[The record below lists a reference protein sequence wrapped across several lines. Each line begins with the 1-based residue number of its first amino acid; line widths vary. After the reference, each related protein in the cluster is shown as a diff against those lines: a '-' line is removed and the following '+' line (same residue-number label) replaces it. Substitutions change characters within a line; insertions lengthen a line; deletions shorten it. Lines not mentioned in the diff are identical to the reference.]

1 VNWVDT
7 APVYGT
13 GDSKEIVASALK
25 EWRGS
30 RPYVFTKCVMRWDEN
45 GRVTTVFN
53 RDSIRRE
60 CDSSLRRLQLDVID
74 LYQMHWPPADNG
86 PGLEE
91 AWQTMAGL
99 QKEGKVRWI
108 GVSNFTV
115 AQIERA
121 EKIAPVISLQPP
133 YSLIHRQIETESLPY
148 CEKQGIG
155 VIVYSP
161 MASGLLTGA
170 MTRERAAKLP
180 DDDWRK
186 HSPEFR
192 EPNLSKN
199 LKLVERLKKIA
210 ARYGRTP
217 GEVAV
222 AWTLRLPAITGA
234 IVGARNA
241 RQAEIEGTTAA
252 HAGRTPRQSDG
263 CVGLY
268 IWANESGSGISKKSG
283 GTAKPMAS

>member
-1 VNWVDT
+1 MRTSIAAVHRSLELGVNWIDT

-13 GDSKEIVASALK
+13 GHSEEIVASALK

-30 RPYVFTKCVMRWDEN
+30 RPYVFTKCVMRWDEK

-60 CDSSLRRLQLDVID
+60 CADSLRRLQVDVID

-86 PGLEE
+86 PRLEE

-133 YSLIHRQIETESLPY
+133 YSLIHRQIETETLPY

-186 HSPEFR
+186 HSPEFS

-199 LKLVERLKKIA
+199 LKLVERLKKVA

-217 GEVAV
+217 GDVAV

-241 RQAEIEGTTAA
+241 RQAEDVMRAGELELTPQDIAEIEGTTAA
-252 HAGRTPRQSDG
+252 HAGR
-263 CVGLY
+263 
-268 IWANESGSGISKKSG
+268 
-283 GTAKPMAS
+283 

>member
-1 VNWVDT
+1 
-7 APVYGT
+7 
-13 GDSKEIVASALK
+13 
-25 EWRGS
+25 
-30 RPYVFTKCVMRWDEN
+30 
-45 GRVTTVFN
+45 
-53 RDSIRRE
+53 
-60 CDSSLRRLQLDVID
+60 
-74 LYQMHWPPADNG
+74 
-86 PGLEE
+86 
-91 AWQTMAGL
+91 MAGL

-133 YSLIHRQIETESLPY
+133 YSLIHRQIETETLPY

-186 HSPEFR
+186 NSPEFR
-192 EPNLSKN
+192 EPSLSKN
-199 LKLVERLKKIA
+199 LKLVERLRKVA
-210 ARYGRTP
+210 ARNERTP

-241 RQAEIEGTTAA
+241 RQAEGVMRAGELELTPQDIAEIEGTTAA
-252 HAGRTPRQSDG
+252 HAGRQFSKTIGDKMDL
-263 CVGLY
+263 GLRGK
-268 IWANESGSGISKKSG
+268 AAVVSGLREALYQVSLI
-283 GTAKPMAS
+283 TTDRPTLLFRWR

>member
-1 VNWVDT
+1 MDPNNGSAAAQVIATELGANWIDT

-13 GDSKEIVASALK
+13 GHSEEIVASALK

-30 RPYVFTKCVMRWDEN
+30 RPYVLTKCVMRWDEK

-53 RDSIRRE
+53 RDLFRRE
-60 CDSSLRRLQLDVID
+60 CADSLRRLQVDLID

-133 YSLIHRQIETESLPY
+133 YSLIHRQIETENTQRCREVLWLPFLDTY
-148 CEKQGIG
+148 RTMCLAPQPDFRRVLED
-155 VIVYSP
+155 V
-161 MASGLLTGA
+161 GA
-170 MTRERAAKLP
+170 MQLAVGLRRELINNAVGRLAWVPFGAVRSRPSRRVAFQGCANSGSSRSAQTGLFCDHWPATKS
-180 DDDWRK
+180 
-186 HSPEFR
+186 SPSYR
-192 EPNLSKN
+192 CS
-199 LKLVERLKKIA
+199 
-210 ARYGRTP
+210 TP
-217 GEVAV
+217 GCCWPSVKPRTWVA
-222 AWTLRLPAITGA
+222 T
-234 IVGARNA
+234 
-241 RQAEIEGTTAA
+241 
-252 HAGRTPRQSDG
+252 
-263 CVGLY
+263 
-268 IWANESGSGISKKSG
+268 
-283 GTAKPMAS
+283 